1 MGLDEQ
7 SVQYGE
13 WQIHILVQRVCADCL
28 IREGESFNDGP
39 QVAQE
44 AKTVNVWNIELVASR
59 ACESH
64 PETIE
69 GSATDSPKAIEA

>member
-7 SVQYGE
+7 AIEYDG
-13 WQIHILVQRVCADCL
+13 WTIRIFVQRSCAECL
-28 IREGESFNDGP
+28 IRDGESFNDGP
-39 QVAQE
+39 VAFQE
-44 AKTVNVWNIELVASR
+44 VKEVHVWNVELVAPR